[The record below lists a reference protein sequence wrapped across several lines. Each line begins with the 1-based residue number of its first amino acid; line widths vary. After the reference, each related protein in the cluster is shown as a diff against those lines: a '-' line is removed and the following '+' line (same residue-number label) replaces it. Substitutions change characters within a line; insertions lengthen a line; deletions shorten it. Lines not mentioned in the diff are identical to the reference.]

1 MAEFIQLNKPTEP
14 KPASQNR
21 EHHHHP
27 PPAKKIRQEE
37 KIFKAKKMNGGAEQ
51 QNYSSKPKN
60 KKTKTEKDRDRE
72 KDREREKEKGKER
85 EKERKKHKLAAEN
98 HLSVKKENGELKL
111 SQKGIDSRFAAA
123 QALFVI
129 TGRWFA
135 RCDLCEC
142 VYVCLFM
149 MCLLCLCGRVCV
161 YFCVENIRQRALV
174 SLASA
179 RDSNGDGARAAA
191 M

>member
-37 KIFKAKKMNGGAEQ
+37 KIFKAKKMNGGTEQ
-51 QNYSSKPKN
+51 QTYSSKPKN
-60 KKTKTEKDRDRE
+60 KKTKTEKDRD
-72 KDREREKEKGKER
+72 REKEKGKER

-111 SQKGIDSRFAAA
+111 SQKGIDSRFAR
-123 QALFVI
+123 ALFVADN
-129 TGRWFA
+129 GPLA
-135 RCDLCEC
+135 R
-142 VYVCLFM
+142 
-149 MCLLCLCGRVCV
+149 
-161 YFCVENIRQRALV
+161 
-174 SLASA
+174 
-179 RDSNGDGARAAA
+179 
-191 M
+191 